1 MSLLNPP
8 VILSDRTL
16 FQNLQTYPYANQ
28 TIRYLPVVAP
38 HMMIPTVEIDSGLND
53 NYLAQKQVTE
63 WLLFRMLD
71 KWLYNDDMCHI
82 LKYLKVSGGKVSV
95 IENANE
101 YKSNKICSDS
111 IEDVEKKAD
120 FLEANYLDMHTMR
133 KLLMKL
139 VTQLGYKWYDLLE
152 KESLVVDVVGKY
164 LRKKLKENMK

>member
-1 MSLLNPP
+1 
-8 VILSDRTL
+8 
-16 FQNLQTYPYANQ
+16 
-28 TIRYLPVVAP
+28 
-38 HMMIPTVEIDSGLND
+38 MIPTVEIDSGLND

-63 WLLFRMLD
+63 WLLLRMLD